1 MDLSNFELDD
11 TELEK
16 VISLCKERSTPSPG
30 ALYQIFLFD
39 VRPEPPVIGRASCTN
54 VEQ

>member
-30 ALYQIFLFD
+30 AMYQLFLFD
-39 VRPEPPVIGRASCTN
+39 VSPTPPVIVRANRTN
-54 VEQ
+54 SGQ

>member
-16 VISLCKERSTPSPG
+16 VICLCKERSTPSPG
-30 ALYQIFLFD
+30 AIYQLFLFD
-39 VRPEPPVIGRASCTN
+39 VRPSPPVIGRATCTN
-54 VEQ
+54 SGQ